1 MFHMGLYGFILPK
14 SSQYIVGLSWIY
26 GYPNLGDSIGLIIL
40 LQKLGETYNGNTLGY
55 ISDILFWIMTE
66 SINWEK
72 WCWERSIMWKT
83 EEYIYIYIW
92 TQYIMFSLHF
102 YEQL

>member
-1 MFHMGLYGFILPK
+1 MFHMGLYEFILPK
-14 SSQYIVGLSWIY
+14 SSQYIVGLSWIH

-72 WCWERSIMWKT
+72 LVLRMLHYVKT
-83 EEYIYIYIW
+83 EE
-92 TQYIMFSLHF
+92 
-102 YEQL
+102 